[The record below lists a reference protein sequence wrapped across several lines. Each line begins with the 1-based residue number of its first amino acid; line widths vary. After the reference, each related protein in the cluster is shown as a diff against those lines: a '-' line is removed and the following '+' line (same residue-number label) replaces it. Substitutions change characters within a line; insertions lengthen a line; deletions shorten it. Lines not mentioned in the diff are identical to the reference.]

1 LFLQASIY
9 TNNMELSDKEFREE
23 YKPLEIPHA
32 YFPEDTQENKIVFSL
47 AELGEGTVTEVI
59 AKLEELEPGL
69 KDDQLVAITKH
80 VLTGLYDKGLLKG
93 IDKAGTMHYNLSK
106 VTEPN
111 DGTVDP
117 QKLAPGL
124 D

>member
-1 LFLQASIY
+1 
-9 TNNMELSDKEFREE
+9 MELSDEEFREE

-32 YFPEDTQENKIVFSL
+32 YHAGDTQENKIIFAL

-69 KDDQLVAITKH
+69 KDEQLVAITKQA
-80 VLTGLYDKGLLKG
+80 LTGLYDKGLLKG
-93 IDKAGTMHYNLSK
+93 VDKAGVMHYNLSK
-106 VTEPN
+106 ITEPN
-111 DGTVDP
+111 EGEVDP
-117 QKLAPGL
+117 GKLAPGL